1 MAEIGGQDWQ
11 TPLGILTVAIPAQQ
25 SLDRKSMPK
34 IVQARATTGTHRTQ
48 SNLSGEDVE
57 SPVDLTFVQPV
68 AVLVYQE
75 RSFGARA
82 KALVP
87 AFCVVGQDLTRR
99 GMHRNQTGLSK
110 LGPANREDAFGPIHI
125 PGSEV

>member
-1 MAEIGGQDWQ
+1 
-11 TPLGILTVAIPAQQ
+11 
-25 SLDRKSMPK
+25 MPK

-57 SPVDLTFVQPV
+57 SPVDLAFVQPV

-75 RSFGARA
+75 ISLSAHAEAFIP
-82 KALVP
+82 ALG
-87 AFCVVGQDLTRR
+87 VVGQDLTRR

>member
-1 MAEIGGQDWQ
+1 MRGCIGGQDWQ
-11 TPLGILTVAIPAQQ
+11 TPLGVLTVAIPRQQ
-25 SLDRKSMPK
+25 SLDHKSMPK

-57 SPVDLTFVQPV
+57 IPVDLAFVQPV

-82 KALVP
+82 KELVP
-87 AFCVVGQDLTRR
+87 AFCIEIGRAHV
-99 GMHRNQTGLSK
+99 
-110 LGPANREDAFGPIHI
+110 
-125 PGSEV
+125 